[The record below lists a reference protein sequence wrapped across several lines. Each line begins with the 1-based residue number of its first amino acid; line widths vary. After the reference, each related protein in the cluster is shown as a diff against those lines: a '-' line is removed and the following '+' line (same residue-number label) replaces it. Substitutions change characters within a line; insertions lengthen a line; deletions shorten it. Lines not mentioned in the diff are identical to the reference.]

1 MKQHAEPEDAVL
13 TAGRIVSVDLLRG
26 LAILWVIIFH
36 LWIDINLIALPPA
49 DYYRIAWDR
58 VAAGEWASV
67 PTALIDA
74 VARIGFQGV
83 PLFMMLSG
91 LGLYLSAARSA
102 ARGDGDGIG
111 PLLPYYA
118 ARLRRL
124 LVPYWA
130 GFAFLFVCVCAIAL
144 LRVWI
149 DGGSFA
155 YQYHNGVT
163 IAAYHVIDIGW
174 SDAAVSLAVVTRIMR
189 DEWFGMYP
197 DSLWF
202 VVVLV
207 QYYLLFPFL
216 RSALDRIGPG
226 WFIAGAFAVTVISK
240 GILIA
245 TMGGLLQGSAFRFDG
260 GVAPFRIYD
269 FALGMTLGYLLA
281 HRRALIDEYVSSRF
295 DVAGIVFL
303 GLLLQIGGTLV
314 DDRQAYFNAI
324 AAPMVISGLALLV
337 MPLIVKRP
345 GAFEA
350 SSIVRLLA
358 WVGTISYAVL
368 IANESL
374 RLVASLLRVQGID
387 SGFWW
392 WSFLVVVYVPAS
404 VLVAWPFAI
413 ATGLIPRP
421 AALRGPWSRS
431 ADAVPEPQPTSNL

>member
-1 MKQHAEPEDAVL
+1 MSDNS
-13 TAGRIVSVDLLRG
+13 TAPASAAGPATARPATARRIVSVDLLRG

-49 DYYRIAWDR
+49 DYYHIAWDR

-74 VARIGFQGV
+74 IARIGFQGV
-83 PLFMMLSG
+83 PVFMMLSG
-91 LGLYLSAARSA
+91 LALYMSA
-102 ARGDGDGIG
+102 ARGGGTG
-111 PLLPYYA
+111 PLLPYYT

-130 GFAFLFVCVCAIAL
+130 GFAFLFVCICGIAL
-144 LRVWI
+144 LRVWL

-174 SDAAVSLAVVTRIMR
+174 SDAAISLAVVTRILR
-189 DEWFGMYP
+189 DEWFGVYP

-216 RSALDRIGPG
+216 RIALDRVGPG
-226 WFIAGAFAVTVISK
+226 RFIAAALIVTVVSK
-240 GILIA
+240 GVLIA

-260 GVAPFRIYD
+260 GMAPFRIYD
-269 FALGMTLGYLLA
+269 FALGMTLGYLLV
-281 HRRALIDEYVSSRF
+281 HRREAIDEYVGSAF
-295 DVAGIVFL
+295 DIVGIVFL
-303 GLLLQIGGTLV
+303 GLLFQIGGTLI
-314 DDRQAYFNAI
+314 DDRQAYFNAV
-324 AAPMVISGLALLV
+324 AAPMVITGLTLLV
-337 MPLIVKRP
+337 TPLIVKRP

-350 SSIVRLLA
+350 SSVVRLLA
-358 WVGTISYAVL
+358 WIGTISYAVL

-392 WSFLVVVYVPAS
+392 WTFLIGVYVPAS
-404 VLVAWPFAI
+404 VLIAWPFAI

-421 AALRGPWSRS
+421 PSMRFRWWRPGAG
-431 ADAVPEPQPTSNL
+431 PQPTASR